1 VQVGW
6 NTFNI
11 PNNIDAEEK
20 SSFTFADALAFVG
33 ASEEVVL
40 A

>member
-1 VQVGW
+1 LK
-6 NTFNI
+6 NI
-11 PNNIDAEEK
+11 NAEEK
-20 SSFTFADALAFVG
+20 SSFTFEDALAFVG

>member
-1 VQVGW
+1 MTLTIQ
-6 NTFNI
+6 NKIN
-11 PNNIDAEEK
+11 AEEK

-33 ASEEVVL
+33 ATEEVVL